1 MWENALI
8 AIKGAPIFGHGSNGY
23 EEFRHKQVKS
33 KQMAETTLNFGSLHN
48 QYLESWVKRGLVGC
62 IALILIILTPI
73 FFFIKNLNTQNLEIK
88 CIAILGVT
96 HIISHLFFFTSQSF
110 LAHNSGNIFYFFTC
124 IIFYNLVRKT

>member
-48 QYLESWVKRGLVGC
+48 QYLESWVKRGW
-62 IALILIILTPI
+62 IYSINPDY
-73 FFFIKNLNTQNLEIK
+73 
-88 CIAILGVT
+88 
-96 HIISHLFFFTSQSF
+96 S
-110 LAHNSGNIFYFFTC
+110 NSNIFLY
-124 IIFYNLVRKT
+124 